1 MSFSQREARTMIR
14 KAVKRVPE
22 GEEIRHL
29 NIMPMMDMMTILL
42 VAFITQSAASSAAES
57 ARTVSLP
64 PVQTID
70 ELTDETT
77 TLVITKNG
85 IVVEGQ
91 PVAAIT
97 NGQVD
102 CAAKEGG
109 CLGVKINK
117 LTQFLSSLHAA
128 QLANA
133 RSKPGSDPEKLAEI
147 MIIADRTTPYRLL
160 VEVMFSA
167 KQPEAGYKHFRMI
180 VEKSFPPGPAPAP

>member
-1 MSFSQREARTMIR
+1 MSFSQREARGMIR
-14 KAVKRVPE
+14 KAIKRVPE
-22 GEEIRHL
+22 GEDIRHL

-42 VAFITQSAASSAAES
+42 VAFITQAAASAADVA

-64 PVQTID
+64 PIQSD
-70 ELTDETT
+70 EELHDETT
-77 TLVITKNG
+77 TLVITRNG

-91 PVAAIT
+91 PIAGVT

-102 CAAKEGG
+102 CTAKEGG
-109 CLGVKINK
+109 CLGVKITK

-133 RSKPGSDPEKLAEI
+133 RGRANFDPDKLSEI

-167 KQPEAGYKHFRMI
+167 KQPEAGYRHFRMI
-180 VEKSFPPGPAPAP
+180 VEKSYPPGPK